1 MALVRVTLGGKRL
14 GYVRNNKSGSTTI
27 INYLGQLLWN
37 EKPTTYSGTNVQD
50 FCGKDSYI
58 GREKGFESYHQE
70 LKACEIRIAVY
81 RDPVD
86 KIVSGFYYCQR
97 QVPNLTDFNRFLDN
111 YKEYLRIHNYIRVH
125 CRPNTDMLGPDPGIY
140 THVWNTDDIDTK
152 VLPFLEQL
160 GGKKIQK
167 TRHHGNHPPRV
178 ITKAQETR
186 AKEVMAIDYE
196 NGWCKQLIST
206 KI

>member
-14 GYVRNNKSGSTTI
+14 GYVRNNKAGSTTI

-70 LKACEIRIAVY
+70 LKDCEIRIAVY
-81 RDPVD
+81 RDPID
-86 KIVSGFYYCQR
+86 KIIAGFYYCQE
-97 QVPNLTDFNRFLDN
+97 QYPHLNNLDLFLDTYQHQLKN
-111 YKEYLRIHNYIRVH
+111 NYIRVH
-125 CRPNTDMLGPDPGIY
+125 CRTNTDMLGPDPSIY
-140 THVWNTDDIDTK
+140 THVWNMTEIDAK
-152 VLPFLEQL
+152 LLPFLEQL
-160 GGKKIQK
+160 GGGKIQK
-167 TRHHGNHPPRV
+167 TRLRKHPSRT
-178 ITKAQETR
+178 ITEAQKEK
-186 AKEVMAIDYE
+186 AKEVMAIDYQ
-196 NGWCKQLIST
+196 NGWCKELISS

>member
-14 GYVRNNKSGSTTI
+14 GYVRNNKAGSTTI

-58 GREKGFESYHQE
+58 GREKGFEAYHQE
-70 LKACEIRIAVY
+70 LKDCEIRIAVY
-81 RDPVD
+81 RDPID
-86 KIVSGFYYCQR
+86 KIIAGFYYCHEH
-97 QVPNLTDFNRFLDN
+97 VPSLQNLDHFLWAYDD
-111 YKEYLRIHNYIRVH
+111 YLKNNYIRIH
-125 CRPNTDMLGPDPGIY
+125 CRTNTDMLGPDPSIY
-140 THVWNTDDIDTK
+140 THVWNMREIDTK
-152 VLPFLEQL
+152 LLPFLEQL

-167 TRHHGNHPPRV
+167 TRLREHEPWT
-178 ITKAQETR
+178 ITKAQE
-186 AKEVMAIDYE
+186 AKARKVMAIDYQ
-196 NGWCKQLIST
+196 NGWCKELIST

>member
-14 GYVRNNKSGSTTI
+14 GYVRNNKAGSTTI

-50 FCGKDSYI
+50 FCGDDSYI
-58 GREKGFESYHQE
+58 GREKGFEAYHQE

-86 KIVSGFYYCQR
+86 KIVSGFYYCQKMYP
-97 QVPNLTDFNRFLDN
+97 QLKDLDDFLETYQHQLKN
-111 YKEYLRIHNYIRVH
+111 NYIRIH
-125 CRPNTDMLGPDPGIY
+125 CRTNTDMLGPDPSIY
-140 THVWNTDDIDTK
+140 THVWNTKEIDSK
-152 VLPFLEQL
+152 LLPFLEQL
-160 GGKKIQK
+160 GGGKIQK
-167 TRHHGNHPPRV
+167 TRHHGDHPPAV
-178 ITKAQETR
+178 ITASQITK
-186 AKEVMAIDYE
+186 AKEVMAIDYQ
-196 NGWCKQLIST
+196 NGWCKELIYT